1 MPASAAALQDGWKV
15 VEVARRVLVC
25 RQNVHNWIARYQQ
38 GGLTAE
44 PRRIERQ
51 LARAGWV
58 PFRRARASTGASSA
72 TG

>member
-15 VEVARRVLVC
+15 VEVALRLLVC
-25 RQNVHNWIARYQQ
+25 RQNVHNWIAPATSRVAD
-38 GGLTAE
+38 GGAAA
-44 PRRIERQ
+44 IDRQ